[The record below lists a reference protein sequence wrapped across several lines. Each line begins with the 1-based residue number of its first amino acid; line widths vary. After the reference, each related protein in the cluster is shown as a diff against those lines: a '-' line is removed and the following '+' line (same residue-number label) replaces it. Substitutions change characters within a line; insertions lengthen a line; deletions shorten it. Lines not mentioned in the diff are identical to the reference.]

1 MLIGLIVSS
10 LVLKINDSELYYS
23 EPTKCSK
30 RTLNTTSNV
39 NRPNYL
45 FSLFCWYTRPNAFII
60 SSIN

>member
-30 RTLNTTSNV
+30 RTLNTT
-39 NRPNYL
+39 RML
-45 FSLFCWYTRPNAFII
+45 TDQIICSLCFVGIQGLTL
-60 SSIN
+60 S